1 MGARKRRQL
10 VPANERTWTNAC
22 AHARTHTRT
31 RTRTRTR
38 THTHARDAR
47 PARRTRSAA
56 AGTGAPLG
64 IALGS
69 ARTGRSDPS
78 RWRC

>member
-1 MGARKRRQL
+1 MVARERRQL

-22 AHARTHTRT
+22 AHARTRT
-31 RTRTRTR
+31 RTRTR
-38 THTHARDAR
+38 THARDAR

>member
-1 MGARKRRQL
+1 MVARERRQL
-10 VPANERTWTNAC
+10 VPANERTWTGA
-22 AHARTHTRT
+22 
-31 RTRTRTR
+31 RTRTR
-38 THTHARDAR
+38 THARTHARTRTRTHARDAR

-56 AGTGAPLG
+56 AGTGAPLS

-78 RWRC
+78 RRRC

>member
-1 MGARKRRQL
+1 MVARERRQL
-10 VPANERTWTNAC
+10 VPANERTWTGA
-22 AHARTHTRT
+22 RT
-31 RTRTRTR
+31 RTRT
-38 THTHARDAR
+38 RDAR

-56 AGTGAPLG
+56 AGTGAPLS

-78 RWRC
+78 RGRC